1 MLVPA
6 LAIFLIAAVVQ
17 AVTGFGF
24 ALVATPLLAM
34 VAGPQHAV
42 IATSLV
48 SLAMNLGTVLAD
60 RDHVQ
65 WRVAGRLFGWACLGM
80 PLGLV
85 AFTTLSPGVLS
96 TVIAVVVLGCTL
108 LVWRRWQIAPTGW
121 AARGAGVLSGV
132 LTTATGTNGPPIV
145 ATMQGMGLA
154 PRTFRATI
162 AAIFV
167 AVGGIGVASLTAS
180 GATTR
185 TDLLLFAA
193 GLPVAF
199 IGGWIGRRLVAAA
212 DAERFRRIVLSA
224 LVASSAVA
232 LAHAAF

>member
-6 LAIFLIAAVVQ
+6 MAIFLIAAVVQ

-34 VAGPQHAV
+34 AAGPQHAV

-48 SLAMNLGTVLAD
+48 SLAINLGTVWAD
-60 RDHVQ
+60 REHVQ
-65 WRVAGRLFGWACLGM
+65 WRTAGRLLGWACLGM

-85 AFTTLSPGVLS
+85 AFTQLSPGALS
-96 TVIAVVVLGCTL
+96 AVIAAVVLGCTL
-108 LVWRRWQIAPTGW
+108 LVWRRWHIAPTGW

-132 LTTATGTNGPPIV
+132 LTTATGTNGPPLV
-145 ATMQGMGLA
+145 AAMHGMGLT
-154 PRTFRATI
+154 PRAFRATL
-162 AAIFV
+162 AGLFV
-167 AVGGIGVASLTAS
+167 AVGSIGVASLTAS
-180 GATTR
+180 GSTTR
-185 TDLLLFAA
+185 TDLLLLAA

-199 IGGWIGRRLVAAA
+199 LGGWIGRRLVAGL
-212 DAERFRRIVLSA
+212 DAERFRHVVLSA